1 MSHAPTLFVVDDDPA
16 ILEAMRAVGGYL
28 GLAAE
33 TYDSAERFLDKYD
46 GSREGCLILD
56 VKMPGMDGLALQR
69 VLAQRDCF
77 LPIIMLSGQGDVPT
91 AVHAMQQGAVT
102 FMEKPFALAQMSGQ
116 IMEALQTAR
125 QRKGQW
131 QRRKDARERLSR
143 LTQPQREVFDLLTQ
157 GQTNQQIAERLG
169 LSLRAIEDRKARLIQ
184 ALEADSLAELFTLA
198 SLAGEN

>member
-1 MSHAPTLFVVDDDPA
+1 MSYPPTVFVVDDDPA
-16 ILEAMRAVGGYL
+16 ILDAMRAVSGFL
-28 GLAAE
+28 GLATE
-33 TYDSAERFLDKYD
+33 TYDSAERFLNKYD
-46 GSREGCLILD
+46 ASREGCLILD

-69 VLAQRDCF
+69 ELAQRDEF

-102 FMEKPFALAQMSGQ
+102 FMEKPFALAHMSSQ

-125 QRKGQW
+125 QRKDQW
-131 QRRKDARERLSR
+131 HRRKDARERLSR
-143 LTQPQREVFDLLTQ
+143 LTLPQREVFDLLTV
-157 GQTNQQIAERLG
+157 GMSNQQIAERLN

-184 ALEADSLAELFTLA
+184 ALEVQNLAELFTLA